1 MLALDEVCFTVYV
14 YAVYYYINS
23 KVPLEVPA
31 YQYLIKFGKQTNI
44 EPFKSSR
51 SGNFIEYV

>member
-31 YQYLIKFGKQTNI
+31 YQYLIKFGK
-44 EPFKSSR
+44 
-51 SGNFIEYV
+51 